1 MKIIIY
7 ATHSFGTFE
16 TLKQH
21 PDVVVLGYGTKWNGF
36 IEKVKVIKEYI
47 NTLPKEEVVC
57 IIDGFDSYIL
67 KTDGLLDE
75 FLKMD
80 CKVLVSK
87 DEELATKYF
96 TRKVF
101 TTCKEDRVANA
112 GLLMGYVE
120 YLTILY
126 DKIIHGKSHDDQ
138 RNLNIAC
145 KELPFLKVDNDHTI
159 FQNCNT
165 MNNINNSTAY
175 ICQRPFTLS
184 FSRLFSSISQYFS
197 YFIIEF
203 ILMFSII
210 LGYIY
215 RNKITKY
222 AKRLFYKR

>member
-21 PDVVVLGYGTKWNGF
+21 PDVVVLGYGTKWKGF
-36 IEKVKVIKEYI
+36 IEKAKVIKEYI

-67 KTDGLLDE
+67 KTDGLTDE
-75 FLKMD
+75 FLKMN

-87 DEELATKYF
+87 DEELATKYI

-101 TTCKEDRVANA
+101 TTCKEDTVANA

-126 DKIIHGKSHDDQ
+126 DTLIHGKSSDDQ

-145 KELPFLKVDNDHTI
+145 KELSFLKIDNDHII
-159 FQNCNT
+159 FQNCNN
-165 MNNINNSTAY
+165 MDNITNSNAY
-175 ICQRPFTLS
+175 ICQIPFTLS
-184 FSRLFSSISQYFS
+184 FSRLFSSIYQYFP
-197 YFIIEF
+197 YFITEF
-203 ILMFSII
+203 IIIFSII
-210 LGYIY
+210 TGYIF

-222 AKRLFYKR
+222 AKRFYKR